1 MADKIEEF
9 SVNNLTYSMLIDYT
23 GSVIDAIR
31 TEPPVEIES
40 IHKLEDARNAFK
52 ESLGKTSAR
61 SKLSLKA
68 IDRKNDQ
75 LWRQARA
82 IAKIAAKN
90 PDDEDRIHGERALE
104 IFVKM
109 PDPTRSKY
117 TMAYGL
123 LERQLDELEA
133 LGPDTLKRAFLA
145 SWVKA
150 LRQGFNEFRDARQQK
165 LHERAEAEQGI
176 NAKLRDELCN
186 AYLSVVERL
195 NAIAVLMPD
204 EAHSMMIARINRL
217 IADQRLSAKLGKR
230 KKDPDS
236 LDDVTPKQKDADE
249 EIINASDAE
258 IDGDP
263 EFGDPE
269 LKL

>member
-1 MADKIEEF
+1 MSDKVEEF
-9 SVNNLTYSMLIDYT
+9 AVFNLTYSTLIDYS
-23 GSVIDAIR
+23 GSVVDAI
-31 TEPPVEIES
+31 TTDPPVEAES
-40 IHKLEDARNAFK
+40 AQKLESARKAFK
-52 ESLGKTSAR
+52 ESLNQSQTKCTA
-61 SKLSLKA
+61 SLKA

-82 IAKIAAKN
+82 VAKLAAKN
-90 PDDEDRIHGERALE
+90 PDDADRAYGERVLNVFE
-104 IFVKM
+104 RM

-133 LGPDTLKRAFLA
+133 LGPDVLKRTFTYA
-145 SWVKA
+145 WVKA
-150 LRQGFNEFRDARQQK
+150 LRQGFDEFKEVRKQK
-165 LHERAEAEQGI
+165 LHDRADAASGQ
-176 NAKLRDELCN
+176 NAKLRDALCN

-249 EIINASDAE
+249 EIINATDAE
-258 IDGDP
+258 IDGDS
-263 EFGDPE
+263 ELDDPKLE
-269 LKL
+269 L